1 MTIWVIMA
9 IGVIAALLGL
19 GSEKVERQEKAKMK
33 QKKYDYDYD
42 LVFYESTPFID
53 VR

>member
-33 QKKYDYDYD
+33 QKKYDYD